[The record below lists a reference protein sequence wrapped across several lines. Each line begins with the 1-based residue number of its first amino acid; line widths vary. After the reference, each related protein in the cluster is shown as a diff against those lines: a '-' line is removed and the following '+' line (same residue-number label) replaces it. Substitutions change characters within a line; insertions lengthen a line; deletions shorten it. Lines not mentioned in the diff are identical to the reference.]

1 MSFKKSPGLM
11 LMFFSPVHPG
21 SLTRRMHLM
30 IIQWFSSLPI
40 FDNAMKGWVAVIWT
54 PWSLMHLSIN
64 EIQIGLLGRHT
75 FIMVSTGLAWAGRR
89 DWIERYGLYDCCLS
103 GTADH
108 LMAHTFIG
116 DWQPGCIGI
125 GQGPAYRHFV
135 RWSERV
141 YHR

>member
-1 MSFKKSPGLM
+1 M

-64 EIQIGLLGRHT
+64 EIPDRALGPTYFHHGH
-75 FIMVSTGLAWAGRR
+75 TGLAWAGRR

-103 GTADH
+103 ARQIT
-108 LMAHTFIG
+108 
-116 DWQPGCIGI
+116 
-125 GQGPAYRHFV
+125 
-135 RWSERV
+135 
-141 YHR
+141 